1 MAKKRHILISILVAA
16 LLFCSCSPKKSSEGE
31 KDEENKKGYLVYINA
46 DTPDKNSLY
55 NVDISDKKAEKIYEK
70 NVLGAA
76 GNEGKIAFVIK
87 ESGKEEIDM
96 MNADGKDKKRIT
108 KDLSLKN
115 QYLSWSTDKKWIAFP
130 SKQSEDKFYNI
141 YYIEAGKDKTY
152 TRITDDVYDCE
163 SPLFTKEGN
172 VILFSAGINGKHDI
186 YSFNIQSKKITK
198 LTNNNGDN
206 LSPAISPDGMKLLYL
221 SDQNSKGRY
230 NIYMS
235 NIDGTN
241 PIEMTKDQSIAKDS
255 VKVSPDN
262 SMISFITVGKNG
274 NRSINIIDMN
284 KASIFI
290 SNGGYISTWS
300 KDSKKLY
307 YASFDNQYRKII
319 EYNIEDKTSDIVLRI
334 QFKPGEENTGIKFLH
349 YTDKLK

>member
-1 MAKKRHILISILVAA
+1 MAQKRFILISILAAA
-16 LLFCSCSPKKSSEGE
+16 LLFCSCSPQKSSEGD
-31 KDEENKKGYLVYINA
+31 KDEEKKKGYLVFINA

-55 NVDISDKKAEKIYEK
+55 NVDITDKKVENIYEK

-87 ESGKEEIDM
+87 ESGKEEIHM
-96 MNADGKDKKRIT
+96 MNADGKNKKRIT
-108 KDLSLKN
+108 KDVNLKN
-115 QYLSWSTDKKWIAFP
+115 QYLSWSNDKKWIAFP
-130 SKQSEDKFYNI
+130 SKQSEEKFYNI
-141 YYIEAGKDKTY
+141 YYVEAGKDKTY
-152 TRITDDVYDCE
+152 SRITDDVNECE
-163 SPLFTKEGN
+163 SPVFTKEGN
-172 VILFSAGINGKHDI
+172 AILFSSGSNGKHDI
-186 YSFNIQSKKITK
+186 YSFNVQSKKIK
-198 LTNNNGDN
+198 RLTNNNGDN
-206 LSPAISPDGMKLLYL
+206 LSPTISPDGMKLLYL

-235 NIDGTN
+235 NIDGTS
-241 PIEMTKDQSIAKDS
+241 PVEMTRDQSIAKDS

-262 SMISFITVGKNG
+262 SMISFITIGKNG
-274 NRSINIIDMN
+274 NRAINIIDMN